1 MKKTISLFL
10 LLGGF
15 FLSGLTANAQNTLSL
30 PEMDLSL
37 AYQQYGSPM
46 KNMAVTGE
54 TLTIAGEQFKQGIGV
69 QANSKIKLS
78 LRNNTSQFTCK
89 VGVNDHSLDYKKED
103 FSKMTESIVTYLK
116 RCATMVEKN
125 DYHRLDDVIAESV
138 DLTNQL
144 TALKKGELKR
154 IQGQSGS
161 TKVSMVYLNMVQ
173 EAQNIVSFTA
183 NLIKVSRKFQKE

>member
-1 MKKTISLFL
+1 
-10 LLGGF
+10 
-15 FLSGLTANAQNTLSL
+15 
-30 PEMDLSL
+30 
-37 AYQQYGSPM
+37 
-46 KNMAVTGE
+46 
-54 TLTIAGEQFKQGIGV
+54 
-69 QANSKIKLS
+69 
-78 LRNNTSQFTCK
+78 
-89 VGVNDHSLDYKKED
+89 
-103 FSKMTESIVTYLK
+103 MTESIVTYLK